1 VDRIRILSVLV
12 TVAGVILVGRY
23 LQKAVFEHG
32 TYRALANKQY
42 LEERDIPARRGTIY
56 ATDKEGDSFADKTLA
71 YYPLAL
77 DTLKYSV
84 WVVPKNIENP
94 DEAAK
99 KMKEIFPELDE
110 AALAGDFKT
119 GKLYLPPIVRR
130 VDKTVA
136 GRVTELNLRGVLV
149 VPEHVRLYPEGA
161 LASQML
167 GFVDREG
174 AGQYGLEAQY
184 QNLLV
189 GQAGKITGEKD
200 TRGRF
205 IATLSSEDSRDGA
218 SVVLSIDHAVQFM
231 VEQKLKEA
239 VEEKFKAKGGS
250 VVVLNPKT
258 GGILAMASIPTFDP
272 NKYNEVPTEGQK
284 VFLNPAISSI
294 YEPGSVMKAVVMAGA
309 LSEGKVTP
317 ETEGTFSNMTVVD
330 GYEIHTAEDK
340 AFGKENM
347 TQVLE
352 NSDNVAMV
360 WVADQLGNDLMY
372 KNFSQFGFGEKTGI
386 DLRSEISGTL
396 PALKNWRPIHRATTA
411 FGQGI
416 AVTPLQ
422 MVSAIGALGNKGKL
436 MQPHLVEKIIYP
448 DGQEETIAPKE
459 VRAAVSEQAAADV
472 TKMLISVVDNGH
484 GKRAG
489 VPGFYVAGKTGTAQI
504 PNPSG
509 GYYEDRHIG
518 GFAGYFPANDPQFA
532 MVVKLDEPQ
541 GVKFAES
548 SAAPLFGEIAAW
560 LVNYAGLKPER

>member
-1 VDRIRILSVLV
+1 MDRIRILSVLI

-23 LQKAVFEHG
+23 LQKAVFEHE
-32 TYRALANKQY
+32 TYRALATKQY

-56 ATDKEGDSFADKTLA
+56 AQDKEGETFADKISA
-71 YYPLAL
+71 YFPLAL

-94 DEAAK
+94 DEAAQK
-99 KMKEIFPELDE
+99 IKEIFPELDE
-110 AALAGDFKT
+110 AVLAGDFKT

-130 VDKTVA
+130 ADKTVA
-136 GRVTELNLRGVLV
+136 QRVTKLELRGVLV

-161 LASQML
+161 LAAQLL
-167 GFVDREG
+167 GFVDRQG
-174 AGQYGLEAQY
+174 AGQYGLEEHY

-189 GQAGKITGEKD
+189 GKAGKITGEKD

-250 VVVLNPKT
+250 VVVMNPKT
-258 GGILAMASIPTFDP
+258 GGILAMASMPTFDP
-272 NKYNEVPTEGQK
+272 NKYNEVPTDAQK
-284 VFLNPAISSI
+284 VFLNPAVSSI

-330 GYEIHTAEDK
+330 GYEIHTSEDK

-360 WVADQLGNDLMY
+360 WVADQLGNDLMH
-372 KNFSQFGFGEKTGI
+372 KNFTQFGFGKITGI
-386 DLRSEISGTL
+386 DLKSEINGTL

-416 AVTPLQ
+416 AVTPVQ
-422 MVSAIGALGNKGKL
+422 MLSAIGALGNKGKL

-448 DGQEETIAPKE
+448 DGREVAIASKE
-459 VRAAVSEQAAADV
+459 VRQAVSEQAASDV

-489 VPGFYVAGKTGTAQI
+489 IPGFYVAGKTGTAQI
-504 PNPSG
+504 PNPAG

-518 GFAGYFPANDPQFA
+518 GFAGYFPANDAQFA
-532 MVVKLDEPQ
+532 MIVKLDEPQ
-541 GVKFAES
+541 GVRFAES

-560 LVNYAGLKPER
+560 LVNYAGLTPER

>member
-1 VDRIRILSVLV
+1 MDRIRILSVLI

-23 LQKAVFEHG
+23 LQKAVFEHE
-32 TYRALANKQY
+32 TYRALATKQY

-56 ATDKEGDSFADKTLA
+56 AQDKEGETFADKISA
-71 YYPLAL
+71 YFPLAL

-94 DEAAK
+94 DEAAQK
-99 KMKEIFPELDE
+99 IKEIFPELDE
-110 AALAGDFKT
+110 AVLAGDFKT

-130 VDKTVA
+130 ADKTVA
-136 GRVTELNLRGVLV
+136 QRVTKLELRGVLV

-161 LASQML
+161 LAAQLL
-167 GFVDREG
+167 GFVDRQG
-174 AGQYGLEAQY
+174 AGQYGLEEHY

-189 GQAGKITGEKD
+189 GKAGKITGEKD

-250 VVVLNPKT
+250 VVVMNPKT
-258 GGILAMASIPTFDP
+258 GGILAMASMPTFDP
-272 NKYNEVPTEGQK
+272 NKYNEVPTDAQK
-284 VFLNPAISSI
+284 VFLNPAVSSI

-317 ETEGTFSNMTVVD
+317 ETEGTFLNMTVVD
-330 GYEIHTAEDK
+330 GYEIHTSEDK

-360 WVADQLGNDLMY
+360 WVADQLGNDLMH
-372 KNFSQFGFGEKTGI
+372 KNFTQFGFGKITGI
-386 DLRSEISGTL
+386 DLKSEINGTL

-416 AVTPLQ
+416 AVTPVQ
-422 MVSAIGALGNKGKL
+422 MLSAIGALGNKGKL

-448 DGQEETIAPKE
+448 DGREVAIASKE
-459 VRAAVSEQAAADV
+459 VRQAVSEQAASDV

-489 VPGFYVAGKTGTAQI
+489 IPGFYVAGKTGTAQI
-504 PNPSG
+504 PNPAG

-518 GFAGYFPANDPQFA
+518 GFAGYFPANDAQFA
-532 MVVKLDEPQ
+532 MIVKLDEPQ
-541 GVKFAES
+541 GVRFAES

>member
-1 VDRIRILSVLV
+1 MDRIRILSVLI

-23 LQKAVFEHG
+23 LQKAVFEHE
-32 TYRALANKQY
+32 TYRALATKQY

-56 ATDKEGDSFADKTLA
+56 AQDKEGETFADKISA
-71 YYPLAL
+71 YFPLAL

-94 DEAAK
+94 DEAAQK
-99 KMKEIFPELDE
+99 IKEIFPELDE
-110 AALAGDFKT
+110 AVLAGDFKT

-130 VDKTVA
+130 ADKTVA
-136 GRVTELNLRGVLV
+136 QRVTKLELRGVLV

-161 LASQML
+161 LAAQLL
-167 GFVDREG
+167 GFVDRQG
-174 AGQYGLEAQY
+174 AGQYGLEEHY

-189 GQAGKITGEKD
+189 GKAGKITGEKD

-250 VVVLNPKT
+250 VVVMNPKT
-258 GGILAMASIPTFDP
+258 GGILAMASMPTFDP
-272 NKYNEVPTEGQK
+272 NKYNEVPTDAQK
-284 VFLNPAISSI
+284 VFLNPAVSSI

-330 GYEIHTAEDK
+330 GYEIHTSEDK

-360 WVADQLGNDLMY
+360 WVAAQLGNDLMH
-372 KNFSQFGFGEKTGI
+372 KNFTQFGFGKITGI
-386 DLRSEISGTL
+386 DLKSEINGTL

-416 AVTPLQ
+416 AVTPVQ
-422 MVSAIGALGNKGKL
+422 MLSAIGALGNKGKL

-448 DGQEETIAPKE
+448 DGREVAIASKE
-459 VRAAVSEQAAADV
+459 VRQAVSEQAASDV

-489 VPGFYVAGKTGTAQI
+489 IPGFYVAGKTGTAQI
-504 PNPSG
+504 PNPAG

-518 GFAGYFPANDPQFA
+518 GFAGYFPANDAQFA
-532 MVVKLDEPQ
+532 MIVKLDEPQ
-541 GVKFAES
+541 GVRFAES

-560 LVNYAGLKPER
+560 LVNYAGLTPER